1 VFLLCLTSFVVP
13 ALLGGG
19 FVNMAATAIYEQ
31 AINLFNLPFGAAM
44 SFILL
49 SAALILLA
57 LTNLLLD
64 RFGRRF
70 GIVPARR
77 G

>member
-1 VFLLCLTSFVVP
+1 
-13 ALLGGG
+13 
-19 FVNMAATAIYEQ
+19 
-31 AINLFNLPFGAAM
+31 M